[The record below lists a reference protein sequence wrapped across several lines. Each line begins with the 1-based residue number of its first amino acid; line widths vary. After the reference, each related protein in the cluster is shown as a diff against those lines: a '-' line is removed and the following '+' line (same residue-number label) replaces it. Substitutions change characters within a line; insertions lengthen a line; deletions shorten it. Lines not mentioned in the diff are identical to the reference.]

1 VGGTHLAI
9 LVGRSGA
16 RSVTGR
22 RQRRALHPRRAA
34 LTAST
39 RRVIAIRPKTGEIA
53 LLSSTR
59 KDVYDV
65 DGNDE
70 QVLADLRVNGQPRK
84 VMIQANK
91 NGFMYVLDRTNCT
104 LIAAHPFVKV
114 NWAST
119 IDPATGRPV
128 LTDVYKRFLAGD
140 EVEIWPSRGTNAVP
154 MLQLNTA

>member
-1 VGGTHLAI
+1 M
-9 LVGRSGA
+9 
-16 RSVTGR
+16 
-22 RQRRALHPRRAA
+22 
-34 LTAST
+34 
-39 RRVIAIRPKTGEIA
+39 
-53 LLSSTR
+53 
-59 KDVYDV
+59 